1 MPENKDQVK
10 THFLIAL
17 MVVFEL
23 FTNRFHKSI
32 FLDCQRFLN
41 KTKYKIHF
49 ILQHGPEESIS
60 DLLIR

>member
-23 FTNRFHKSI
+23 FINWFHKNI
-32 FLDCQRFLN
+32 FLYCQRFKN

-60 DLLIR
+60 DLYVI